1 MPCITKRRRRLSPNG
16 WVRVTETLMSH
27 GLSGCIVFLPPVAHR
42 QRVSPTTRHLH
53 MPLPTCSFP
62 LGIALAASV
71 ALAACGD
78 TGTNA
83 SPFTG
88 PDAPAFSR
96 NESQAA
102 RGVFHRYVAIGTSV
116 SMGWASEGVI
126 ASSQGMAW
134 PLQLARRAGREMS
147 APYIGFP
154 GCRSPFRAP
163 LITFERISKESVG
176 IPAPQLGCAPLAPSA
191 QVPAANTA
199 MNAAR
204 AADALRTTPEN
215 TADLGNKQLYARV
228 LPPNTTQ
235 VMAMERQNPK
245 FVSVELGANEVLG
258 GTQGRFVPGE
268 NVVPLPFFAADY
280 DVILDRVARTVN
292 SGALLMGLIDD
303 VADFPAF
310 RTGHEL
316 WMNSAEF
323 QTFGVLIQPDCE
335 ESPNLIFVP
344 TRVPTAIATANQTKQ
359 PFLFSC
365 TASTDPTAVDYTL
378 TPAEAAKVNA
388 LLAQID
394 GYIRLQAERRGWA
407 YARLNALYGKP
418 GLKGPFS
425 VGELMTS
432 FQPYGPYMS
441 LDGVHPSA
449 EGQAILADAAATAIN
464 ARYRLGLPVGFSARI
479 AAR

>member
-1 MPCITKRRRRLSPNG
+1 
-16 WVRVTETLMSH
+16 
-27 GLSGCIVFLPPVAHR
+27 
-42 QRVSPTTRHLH
+42 
-53 MPLPTCSFP
+53 MPLPVRSLP
-62 LGIALAASV
+62 LGFALAAT
-71 ALAACGD
+71 AMLAACGD
-78 TGTNA
+78 TTTNSSA
-83 SPFTG
+83 LTG

-96 NESQAA
+96 TESEGA

-163 LITFERISKESVG
+163 LLTFQRISGESVAT
-176 IPAPQLGCAPLAPSA
+176 PAQFLQCGPLDTLATDI
-191 QVPAANTA
+191 PAANTA
-199 MNAAR
+199 MNASR

-215 TADLGNKQLYARV
+215 TTDLGNKQLYSRV
-228 LPPNTTQ
+228 LPPHTTQ
-235 VMAMERQNPK
+235 VMAMEMQNPK

-258 GTQGRFVPGE
+258 GTQGRFVPGV

-280 DVILDRVARTVN
+280 DMILDRVARTVN
-292 SGALLMGLIDD
+292 TGALLMGLVDD

-310 RTGHEL
+310 RRGHEL
-316 WMNSAEF
+316 WMNRAEF
-323 QTFGVLIQPDCE
+323 GAFGVAILPDCQD
-335 ESPNLIFVP
+335 SPNLIFVP
-344 TRVPTAIATANQTKQ
+344 TRVPTAIATAAQTGAA
-359 PFLFSC
+359 FLFSC
-365 TASTDPTAVDYTL
+365 TASPDPTAVDYTL
-378 TPAEAAKVNA
+378 TPAEAAQVNA

-394 GYIRLQAERRGWA
+394 GYIRMQAQRRGWA

-418 GLKGPFS
+418 GLKAPFS
-425 VGELMTS
+425 VVQLMTS

-449 EGQAILADAAATAIN
+449 EGQALIADAAAQAIN
-464 ARYRLGLPVGFSARI
+464 ARYRLGLPVGFAARI

>member
-1 MPCITKRRRRLSPNG
+1 MPSRLH
-16 WVRVTETLMSH
+16 L
-27 GLSGCIVFLPPVAHR
+27 
-42 QRVSPTTRHLH
+42 VSA
-53 MPLPTCSFP
+53 
-62 LGIALAASV
+62 ALVVSL

-78 TGTNA
+78 RA
-83 SPFTG
+83 SNTDVFTG
-88 PDAPAFSR
+88 PESAALLRAEAPH
-96 NESQAA
+96 QGA

-163 LITFERISKESVG
+163 LITFQRLSGESVG
-176 IPAPQLGCAPLAPSA
+176 IPAQFLQCGPLDTLAT
-191 QVPAANTA
+191 QIPAANTA

-215 TADLGNKQLYARV
+215 TTDLGNKQLYSRV
-228 LPPNTTQ
+228 LPPGTTQ
-235 VMAMERQNPK
+235 VMAMEMQNPK

-258 GTQGRFVPGE
+258 ATQGRFVPGV

-292 SGALLMGLIDD
+292 TGAVLVGLVDD
-303 VADFPAF
+303 VRSFPSF
-310 RTGHEL
+310 RAGPEL
-316 WMNSAEF
+316 WANRQQF
-323 QTFGVLIQPDCE
+323 QAFGVIILPDCAT
-335 ESPNLIFVP
+335 SPNLIFVP
-344 TRVPTAIATANQTKQ
+344 QRVPAAIATAAQTQQ

-365 TASTDPTAVDYTL
+365 AASPDPTAIDFTL
-378 TPAEAAKVNA
+378 SPAEVAQVNG

-394 GYIRLQAERRGWA
+394 GYIAAKAQQRGWA
-407 YARLNALYGKP
+407 YFRLDALYGRP

-425 VGELMTS
+425 VVQLMTS
-432 FQPYGPYMS
+432 FQPYGPLIS

-449 EGQAILADAAATAIN
+449 EGQAILADAAAQAIN
-464 ARYRLGLPVGFSARI
+464 ARYRLNLPTGF
-479 AAR
+479 AARVMGQ